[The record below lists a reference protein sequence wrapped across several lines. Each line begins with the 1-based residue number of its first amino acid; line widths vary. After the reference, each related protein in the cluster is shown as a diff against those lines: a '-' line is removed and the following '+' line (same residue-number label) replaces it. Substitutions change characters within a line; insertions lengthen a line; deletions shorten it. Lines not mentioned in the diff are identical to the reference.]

1 MEKTCALAG
10 SLIHGNPH
18 ETGLVYRPGSY
29 NCLMTT
35 QWYEQRDGREAQ
47 LIATFVTLA
56 DTLVAGY
63 DVVDLLHMLT
73 EECVAILG
81 VDAAG
86 IVLSDPAGS
95 LHPIASSDGVSERV
109 EAAQV
114 EAGEGPCVESFRTGV
129 PVAIDDIRESGGGAF
144 RATAEAAGFRSVLAV
159 PLRLRDS
166 TIGALNL
173 FGRSTGALR
182 GEDAAV
188 ARALADVATIGILQ
202 ERAIRD
208 GRLLTEQLEHA
219 LNSRVL
225 IEQAKGIIAQTRQ
238 VPVDEAFAVLRDYAR
253 RNNER
258 LRDVAERVVE
268 RRLTV

>member
-1 MEKTCALAG
+1 MWMDARE
-10 SLIHGNPH
+10 P
-18 ETGLVYRPGSY
+18 
-29 NCLMTT
+29 
-35 QWYEQRDGREAQ
+35 RDGREAH
-47 LIATFVTLA
+47 LITTFVTLA

-63 DVVDLLHMLT
+63 DVVDLLHTLV

-81 VDAAG
+81 IDAAG
-86 IVLSDPAGS
+86 IVLSDPAGT
-95 LHPIASSDGVSERV
+95 LHLIASSDGRSERV

-114 EAGEGPCVESFRTGV
+114 DSGEGPCVESFRSGGV
-129 PVAIDDIRESGGGAF
+129 VAVDDIRESGPSRF
-144 RATAEAAGFRSVLAV
+144 RDAAEAGGFRSVLAV
-159 PLRLRDS
+159 PLRLRTS

-173 FGRSTGALR
+173 FSGAVGALR

-208 GRLLTEQLEHA
+208 GRQLTEQLEHA
-219 LNSRVL
+219 LASRVL
-225 IEQAKGIIAQTRQ
+225 IEQAKGIVAQTRQ

>member
-1 MEKTCALAG
+1 MPTEPRT
-10 SLIHGNPH
+10 PQ
-18 ETGLVYRPGSY
+18 V
-29 NCLMTT
+29 
-35 QWYEQRDGREAQ
+35 GRESQ
-47 LIATFVTLA
+47 LITTFVTLA

-63 DVVDLLHMLT
+63 DVVDLLHTLV

-81 VDAAG
+81 IDAAG
-86 IVLSDPAGS
+86 IVLSDPVGA
-95 LHPIASSDGVSERV
+95 LHPIASTDGRSERV

-114 EAGEGPCVESFRTGV
+114 DSGDGPCVESFRTGGT
-129 PVAIDDIRESGGGAF
+129 VAIDDIRESAPSRF
-144 RATAEAAGFRSVLAV
+144 RDAAEAAGYRSVLAV
-159 PLRLRDS
+159 PLRLRTA

-173 FGRSTGALR
+173 FSRMPGATG
-182 GEDAAV
+182 EDDAAV

-208 GRLLTEQLEHA
+208 GRILTEQLEHA

-225 IEQAKGIIAQTRQ
+225 IEQAKGIIAQTRK
-238 VPVDEAFAVLRDYAR
+238 VPVDEAFQVLRSYAR